1 MYTSIQFLVKFAHA
15 SDFWACAHAHLPC
28 VLGNIESAVASG
40 FGDKFASLIGQT
52 TVGTAR
58 RFGDDEG
65 VVAALFA
72 GGNMPCETRRKI
84 S

>member
-1 MYTSIQFLVKFAHA
+1 MRPTSG
-15 SDFWACAHAHLPC
+15 HAHMHTCC
-28 VLGNIESAVASG
+28 VLGNTESAVASG

-52 TVGTAR
+52 AVGTVRYGRTAR

-65 VVAALFA
+65 VVAALF
-72 GGNMPCETRRKI
+72 GGRNMPCETRRKI

>member
-1 MYTSIQFLVKFAHA
+1 MRPTSE
-15 SDFWACAHAHLPC
+15 HAHMHSC
-28 VLGNIESAVASG
+28 RVLGNTESAASD

-52 TVGTAR
+52 AQGTAR